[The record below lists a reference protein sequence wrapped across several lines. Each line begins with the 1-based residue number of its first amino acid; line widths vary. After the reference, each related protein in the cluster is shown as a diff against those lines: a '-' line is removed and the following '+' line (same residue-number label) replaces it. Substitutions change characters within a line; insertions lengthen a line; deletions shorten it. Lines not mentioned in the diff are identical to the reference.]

1 MAAGRAAVISA
12 RVQSAKLLLLM
23 SVQVRSLQVPTG
35 ATSTA
40 ASQKPA
46 LDAKELQRFKE
57 KMREQILEQDATLR
71 NEWSHTNSEC
81 PCIEEQR
88 RFDQIRESGRVWHQA
103 CKVCESKVCWLSVL
117 TFLRDSCRAAQRSLG
132 LSALSCICSARSTSS
147 LRRDAFVGGRR
158 FGWGMLVEWADDVP
172 DCYD

>member
-1 MAAGRAAVISA
+1 MAAGSAAVISA

-40 ASQKPA
+40 ASPKPA
-46 LDAKELQRFKE
+46 LDAKEVQHFKE
-57 KMREQILEQDATLR
+57 KMREQIVEQDTTWR
-71 NEWSHTNSEC
+71 NEWSRAKSEC

-103 CKVCESKVCWLSVL
+103 CKVCEGKVCWLSVL
-117 TFLRDSCRAAQRSLG
+117 SFLRDSCKAAQRSLS
-132 LSALSCICSARSTSS
+132 LSTLSCICSARSTCS